1 MDSTKIIP
9 ELLKKIRQAVRVCH
23 YSYRTE
29 QAYVYW
35 IEKFLHY
42 FHYKHPAEM
51 GSSEINQYLNYLAGC
66 LKLAASSQNQALSA
80 LLFLYREV
88 LGIELNW
95 MNTLI
100 WVKKIPT
107 IFTQAE
113 VQHVLSQLQGT
124 YWLMASLLYGAGLRI
139 KDIDFGY
146 LQFVVLDGKGQQ
158 DRLTILPQ
166 KLITPLQQQM
176 AFVKKNSP
184 D

>member
-1 MDSTKIIP
+1 
-9 ELLKKIRQAVRVCH
+9 
-23 YSYRTE
+23 
-29 QAYVYW
+29 
-35 IEKFLHY
+35 
-42 FHYKHPAEM
+42 M
-51 GSSEINQYLNYLAGC
+51 GSSKISQYLNYLAGC
-66 LKLAASSQNQALSA
+66 LNLAASSQNQALSA
-80 LLFLYREV
+80 LLFLYLEV

-124 YWLMASLLYGAGLRI
+124 YWPMASLLYGAGLRLRI

-146 LQFVVLDGKGQQ
+146 LQIVVRDGKGQQ

-176 AFVKKNSP
+176 AFVKKIHQI
-184 D
+184 DLQEGF